1 MECKYWLDLENFD
14 LDEAFAFNMSPKD
27 KRQLR
32 KIIYENF
39 EYIEQQWD
47 EFQGRHLK

>member
-27 KRQLR
+27 KRQIR

-39 EYIEQQWD
+39 EYIAQQWD